1 MSQPVK
7 LPGIRVL
14 AISGRIA
21 SGSTTLAKKLSEI
34 LGWELLEGG
43 ELFEKIHKELN
54 LDQEMVDK
62 RPDHFDLEY
71 EEKVKNI
78 FKTGKNIIVQSHL
91 AGYDAQEIEGVYK
104 ILVECTDNGED
115 KPEIRIDRLVNRD
128 GVSIEKAKQEVLERE
143 RRHTEKW
150 RRLYAEGDPD
160 WIYWDHK
167 YYDLIINTY
176 VYNKDETLEIAL
188 KALGLKK

>member
-78 FKTGKNIIVQSHL
+78 FKTGENTIVQSHL
-91 AGYDAQEIEGVYK
+91 AGYDAQGIDGVYK
-104 ILVECTDNGED
+104 ILVECTDDGED

-150 RRLYAEGDPD
+150 RRLYAGDDPN
-160 WIYWDHK
+160 WVYWDHK
-167 YYDLIINTY
+167 YYDLVINTFI
-176 VYNKDETLEIAL
+176 YNKEETLDIAL